1 MKRVIIILI
10 STAIFFLGCNKDDAS
25 TNPYSNRLSIG
36 LGINDKMELTGIS
49 TSFPRFTYNLW
60 FRLES
65 SSDMI
70 NKNIWISLEKIES
83 NNNKIMIFD
92 ENRGLISDTSYFYI
106 NSFSVEQAGSY
117 TLKGYLEDS
126 GKKTLIASSNFSIAN

>member
-1 MKRVIIILI
+1 
-10 STAIFFLGCNKDDAS
+10 
-25 TNPYSNRLSIG
+25 
-36 LGINDKMELTGIS
+36 MELTGIS

-92 ENRGLISDTSYFYI
+92 ENRGLISDTSHFYI